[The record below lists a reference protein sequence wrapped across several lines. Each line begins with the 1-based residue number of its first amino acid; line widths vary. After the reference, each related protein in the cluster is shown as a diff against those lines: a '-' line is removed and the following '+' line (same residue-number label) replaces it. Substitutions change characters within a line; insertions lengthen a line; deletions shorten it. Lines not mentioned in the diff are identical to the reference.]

1 YVNVTHRATRGLTFI
16 ANYTYAKSIDDAS
29 SAGGDKNLLSTGQV
43 QGQVIFGSTRAN
55 DRSVSSY
62 DQRHVIHGSAIYDL
76 PFGRG
81 RQYLNHAW
89 KPLDWAL
96 GGWTLSGL
104 TRYNSGFPYMPYL
117 SDANQLGDAT
127 HSIRPNLVPGVPL
140 LNP

>member
-76 PFGRG
+76 PFGKG
-81 RQYLNHAW
+81 RQFLNHTSRVVDYAI
-89 KPLDWAL
+89 
-96 GGWTLSGL
+96 GGWTVNALE
-104 TRYNSGFPYMPYL
+104 R
-117 SDANQLGDAT
+117 
-127 HSIRPNLVPGVPL
+127 
-140 LNP
+140 